1 MRADALPL
9 GVVLAAEPARV
20 DRGRRLLDRTHVVGG
35 VAPGRDE
42 VGVLELH
49 PAPPRV
55 GRAAKAEPGVLD
67 ERPDR
72 LPRVALRAHADHLD
86 ARDPAALVA
95 RVVALAAAEGLE
107 PRGRP
112 PGGRA
117 GAGGL
122 GHRAAAVLLVAGPRR
137 RLVVVAGGDEAGAE
151 AARPRRRGVE
161 VREREHVLRGAARA
175 VVEGGVEA
183 VAALPTVIPVLDL
196 AVGDRRPPRAGGRE
210 VVGPRDPHTPLA
222 LLGRHVVAA
231 RADDL

>member
-72 LPRVALRAHADHLD
+72 LPRVALRADADDLD
-86 ARDPAALVA
+86 APDPAAVLA
-95 RVVALAAAEGLE
+95 RWLAS
-107 PRGRP
+107 
-112 PGGRA
+112 
-117 GAGGL
+117 AGGW
-122 GHRAAAVLLVAGPRR
+122 GIG
-137 RLVVVAGGDEAGAE
+137 
-151 AARPRRRGVE
+151 
-161 VREREHVLRGAARA
+161 
-175 VVEGGVEA
+175 
-183 VAALPTVIPVLDL
+183 
-196 AVGDRRPPRAGGRE
+196 
-210 VVGPRDPHTPLA
+210 
-222 LLGRHVVAA
+222 
-231 RADDL
+231 